1 MPKRE
6 NLLSVEIYFPTI
18 MNKKP
23 FKGKATVVSSEN
35 RLGKFD
41 ILPQHINFATLIF
54 NFLTIETPEKEKITH
69 NFKRG
74 VLLVKEN
81 RVTVF
86 LGV

>member
-1 MPKRE
+1 MAKKE
-6 NLLSVEIYFPTI
+6 NLLPVEIYFPTI
-18 MNKKP
+18 LNKKP

-41 ILPQHINFATLIF
+41 VLPEHINFATLIF
-54 NFLTIETPEKEKITH
+54 NFLTIQTKEGEKITH

-74 VLLVKEN
+74 VLVVKEN
-81 RVTVF
+81 KVLVF